1 SPRTVWRRADPHRA
15 FAGGPCRRHDRLA
28 AGDAGDAMDMD
39 EAMIVAGI
47 GCRKGAAET
56 DVLAA
61 IDAALAAHGLPRAAL
76 GALAVLPQ
84 KQQEPAIAAAARTL
98 GVDVFVSAG
107 TGKETLTQ
115 SAHSL
120 EAAEAGSEADA
131 AAL

>member
-1 SPRTVWRRADPHRA
+1 
-15 FAGGPCRRHDRLA
+15 
-28 AGDAGDAMDMD
+28 MDMD

-61 IDAALAAHGLPRAAL
+61 VDAALAAHDLQRSAL
-76 GALAVLPQ
+76 RALAVLPQ
-84 KQQEPAIAAAARTL
+84 KQEEPAIGAAARAL

-120 EAAEAGSEADA
+120 EATGTGSASEA
-131 AAL
+131 AALAAAGEGAYLLGSRVIANGATCALATTERRP